1 MADPAVISLDQKVR
15 SGRTKAAVV
24 ADFRRRQILQAARA
38 TFHRQGLASATIS
51 DIARTA
57 RVAKGTVYLYFPSK
71 DQILRQLLADA
82 LDELYRETVPPLAAH
97 ASLEDKVRHFLGTT
111 LDFFDRN
118 HDFFERCQF
127 DLTPDVRRKARQ
139 TVGRI
144 FRSQRRAWRAALIEA
159 RRGRA
164 RPAALD
170 PASAASG
177 IVSFAYG
184 LGQQR
189 LRGWVDEPRDR
200 TLEWASAFL
209 LEGLTPNN

>member
-1 MADPAVISLDQKVR
+1 MADPAVISLNPKVP
-15 SGRTKAAVV
+15 STRTKATIV
-24 ADFRRRQILQAARA
+24 ADFRRGQILQAART
-38 TFHRQGLASATIS
+38 TFHRQGLANATIS

-71 DQILRQLLADA
+71 DQILRQLLLDA
-82 LDELYRETVPPLAAH
+82 LDELYRETVPPLAGH
-97 ASLEDKVRHFLGTT
+97 APLEQKVRHFLGTT

-127 DLTPDVRRKARQ
+127 ELTPDVRRKARQ

-164 RPAALD
+164 RPSAVD

-200 TLEWASAFL
+200 TIAWASSFL
-209 LEGLTPNN
+209 LEGLTTNN